1 MKVEKEH
8 SLAISK
14 HQAKDIDFIWLATR
28 SERKLLKD
36 VVSSV
41 VCIKKFTLAMAY

>member
-8 SLAISK
+8 SLAISER
-14 HQAKDIDFIWLATR
+14 QAKDIDFIWLATR

-36 VVSSV
+36 VVF
-41 VCIKKFTLAMAY
+41 IKKITLAMAY